1 MPGGDLEQEQPLPL
15 YGLAGSFVGERWME
29 DETWDLCE
37 ICHRPAGSQE
47 KLSVTV
53 IRRTTARV
61 APDAPRVAISADLAR
76 ESVTS
81 ALVVPTWRVGDDSVF
96 TIRKKVA
103 NDERAWRAREIRL
116 DLQLVMAYER
126 EYRGRW
132 VVYHLTPT
140 LIVLVAAPVVLRPD
154 LVELR
159 RLKRSEF
166 KPLEHE
172 SPGLV

>member
-1 MPGGDLEQEQPLPL
+1 
-15 YGLAGSFVGERWME
+15 
-29 DETWDLCE
+29 
-37 ICHRPAGSQE
+37 
-47 KLSVTV
+47 
-53 IRRTTARV
+53 
-61 APDAPRVAISADLAR
+61 
-76 ESVTS
+76 
-81 ALVVPTWRVGDDSVF
+81 
-96 TIRKKVA
+96 
-103 NDERAWRAREIRL
+103 
-116 DLQLVMAYER
+116 MAYER